1 MEAKTNRGRQK
12 TEMKTI
18 EKEDDRLVVFSKR
31 RSGIYKKATELG
43 ALCGAQVGILVFSP
57 MGKPHSFGNPS
68 IDYVLNRFLHN
79 QQEPILEAYRQEK
92 ILQTIENYNELVEH
106 LDVVKECRKALR
118 QLEEQRGSGEQ
129 KVWWQAPI
137 KDLDLQGLKQMHDSF
152 KRVADHVSSNL
163 RLTQGSRFDNG
174 TASTSAAAVSNPN
187 PNPNQSH

>member
-1 MEAKTNRGRQK
+1 MEAKKTRGRQK
-12 TEMKTI
+12 TEMKRI

-43 ALCGAQVGILVFSP
+43 ALCGAQVGILVFSS

-92 ILQTIENYNELVEH
+92 ILHAIENYNELVEH
-106 LDVVKECRKALR
+106 LEVVRECRKALR
-118 QLEEQRGSGEQ
+118 QLEGQRGSGEQ
-129 KVWWQAPI
+129 KVWWKPPI

-152 KRVADHVSSNL
+152 KRVTDHVSSKL
-163 RLTQGSRFDNG
+163 RLTRGSRFDNC
-174 TASTSAAAVSNPN
+174 TASTSASAVSNPN
-187 PNPNQSH
+187 PNQSH